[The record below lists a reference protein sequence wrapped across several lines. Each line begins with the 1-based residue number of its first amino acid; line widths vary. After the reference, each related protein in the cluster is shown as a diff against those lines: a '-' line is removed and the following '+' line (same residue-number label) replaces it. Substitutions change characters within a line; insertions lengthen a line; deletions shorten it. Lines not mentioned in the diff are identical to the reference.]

1 MTGPTLSI
9 AALQLNSG
17 ADVQANLAC
26 IRRLLPQTAGARL
39 VLLPENALFL
49 GARERDKLA
58 VAEAPGEGPLQQA
71 LSAMA
76 RDHDTTLV
84 CGSFPLRLPDLAD
97 KVSASALVYGPDG
110 RQLARY
116 DKRHL
121 FDVALED
128 GKTFLESKH
137 FQAGDN
143 PPQCFDCDGVTV
155 GLSICYDL
163 RFPELYRDLSAA
175 GAQVLLV
182 PAAFTWPTG
191 QAHWEVLLRAR
202 AVENLAAVVGA
213 NQCGEHPNGQR
224 SWGHSMIIDCWGRIQ
239 AQAGEKPGVIRAE
252 IDLDSQ
258 ARRRREFPVLR
269 HRRDGV
275 SPDQTG

>member
-1 MTGPTLSI
+1 MSRSLSI
-9 AALQLNSG
+9 AALQLSSG
-17 ADVQANLAC
+17 ADVRSNLAS
-26 IRRLLPQTAGARL
+26 IRALLPQTDGARL

-58 VAEAPGEGPLQQA
+58 IAEVPGDGPLQQA
-71 LSAMA
+71 LAELA
-76 RDHDTTLV
+76 REHATTLV
-84 CGSFPLRLPDLAD
+84 CGSFPLRLPGQDD

-110 RQLARY
+110 RQIARY

-121 FDVALED
+121 FDVVLED
-128 GKTFLESKH
+128 GKSFLESRH
-137 FQAGDN
+137 FQAGSN
-143 PPQCFDCDGVTV
+143 PPQCFECAGLRL

-163 RFPELYRDLSAA
+163 RFPELYRELAAA
-175 GAQVLLV
+175 GAEILLV

-191 QAHWEVLLRAR
+191 QAHWELLLRAR

-224 SWGHSMIIDCWGRIQ
+224 SWGHSMIVDCWGRIQ
-239 AQAGEKPGVIRAE
+239 AQAAEAPGVIRAD
-252 IDLDSQ
+252 IDLDAQ

-269 HRRDGV
+269 HRRDGGA
-275 SPDQTG
+275 PDTPL